1 MSETTAN
8 PEIEDKTGPEAPLV
22 QGSIWRSIW
31 IMSWPLLLTTVSN
44 SLVGLVDV
52 RVAMK
57 LGSASQASVGIA
69 EHIVFLFLIF
79 LMSAAVGTTAV
90 VSRAFGAKDHAQA
103 LRGIAQSVVLGF
115 TMGLSLTLICFLVSG
130 VLLSL
135 FTPNP
140 EVACLA
146 NSYLHIYAFIL
157 IPFSLICIITASFR
171 AAGNAK
177 TPLLIVGTMTVV
189 NIIGDFLTVYGNWP
203 VPNLGVR
210 GIAFAGLTADCVGAV
225 LGLACLYFSNLKD
238 SLKQLWPYHLETIS
252 RILKIGLPSAFQR
265 LGWAF
270 SLFMVMFILKLCAQP
285 TAALASLTIGMRIEA
300 LLFMPLLAFSL
311 AISSI
316 VGQNLGAKQIERA
329 FKAGW
334 HITWVGI
341 SLMVVLGLG
350 MFCLAGPLSNNMSHD
365 PATIGYVAAYLRT
378 NALAE
383 PMLALGMILGGALQ
397 GASDTQ
403 TPMWITLVTQWAV
416 RLPLAWLLSL
426 YFGLGP
432 QGAWIAMAVSVYFM
446 ALLVT
451 ARYQSRGWIKIKV

>member
-8 PEIEDKTGPEAPLV
+8 PSIEEKANSEAPLV

-52 RVAMK
+52 KVAMK
-57 LGSASQASVGIA
+57 LGSASQASVGLA
-69 EHIVFLFLIF
+69 EHIVFMFLIF

-90 VSRAFGAKDHAQA
+90 VSRAFGAKEHDSAI
-103 LRGIAQSVVLGF
+103 RGVSQSIVLSLA
-115 TMGLSLTLICFLVSG
+115 MGVALTLICFAVSG
-130 VLLSL
+130 TLLNL
-135 FTPNP
+135 FTPSP
-140 EVACLA
+140 EVLCLA
-146 NSYLHIYAFIL
+146 TSYLAIYTFIL
-157 IPFSLICIITASFR
+157 IPFSLICIISASFR

-189 NIIGDFLTVYGNWP
+189 NIMGDFLTIYGNWP

-210 GIAFAGLTADCVGAV
+210 GIAFAGLTADCVGAI
-225 LGLACLYFSNLKD
+225 LGLFCLKFSNLKD
-238 SLKQLWPYHLETIS
+238 SLDQFLPFHPETIM
-252 RILKIGLPSAFQR
+252 RVFKIGMPSAFQR

-270 SLFMVMFILKLCAQP
+270 SFFVVMFILKLCANP
-285 TAALASLTIGMRIEA
+285 TAAIASVAIGTRVEA

-316 VGQNLGAKQIERA
+316 VGQNLGAKQYDRA

-334 HITWVGI
+334 QITWVGI
-341 SLMVVLGLG
+341 ILMVVLSTG
-350 MFCLAGPLSNNMSHD
+350 MFLMAGALAATMSQD
-365 PATIGYVAAYLRT
+365 PDTIGYVTSYLRT
-378 NALAE
+378 NALSE

-397 GASDTQ
+397 GAGDTR
-403 TPMWITLVTQWAV
+403 TPMWITLITQWTV
-416 RLPLAWLLSL
+416 RLPLAWFLAL

-432 QGAWIAMAVSVYFM
+432 QGAWTAMAISVYCM
-446 ALLVT
+446 GLLVA
-451 ARYQSRGWIKIKV
+451 ARYQSKGWIKIKV